1 MKQGRRPVK
10 SELPRARPQRAGK
23 QSPGTTFR
31 FIPSEQLLSTGN
43 ATITYGQNRERIE
56 NMAKNA
62 AARRRHDRHVRVST
76 VINAGRIANSFF
88 AEMAAYFTI
97 AISMGRWRIA
107 GYATNV
113 HAVRE

>member
-56 NMAKNA
+56 NMAEKCRSAKTPRSPCPGKYGNQ
-62 AARRRHDRHVRVST
+62 RRSDRKFIFRGNGSLFHHRDLYGT
-76 VINAGRIANSFF
+76 LANR
-88 AEMAAYFTI
+88 
-97 AISMGRWRIA
+97 GLCD
-107 GYATNV
+107 
-113 HAVRE
+113 